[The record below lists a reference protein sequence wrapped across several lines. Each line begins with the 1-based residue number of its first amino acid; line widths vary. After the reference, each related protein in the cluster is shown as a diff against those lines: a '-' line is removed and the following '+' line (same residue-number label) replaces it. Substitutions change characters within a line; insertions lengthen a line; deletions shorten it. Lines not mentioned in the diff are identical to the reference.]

1 MCWLWYVGTSQIRAL
16 HMGLLA
22 IFPKAAP
29 ASHYPCA
36 CARSQ
41 QQLLVSFK
49 DFCEQACLETPRPVK
64 AKACQQPKGPASS
77 SKEISQAWHNL
88 SPLSRDTTFV
98 SWNWSN
104 WCNSAAKPGC
114 IAWTASW
121 NLWYPLPHQGL
132 SGPCMRLSKTKLLSG
147 LSLKSHSLL
156 SFPWPLGHK

>member
-1 MCWLWYVGTSQIRAL
+1 MGWLWYVGTSQIRAL
-16 HMGLLA
+16 HVGLLA

-77 SKEISQAWHNL
+77 SKESPRLGITWVLCLGTQHLFLETGAAGVTRQPNQVALPGLLPGTSDTHFHAKAYLVPAWGF
-88 SPLSRDTTFV
+88 P
-98 SWNWSN
+98 
-104 WCNSAAKPGC
+104 KP
-114 IAWTASW
+114 
-121 NLWYPLPHQGL
+121 Y
-132 SGPCMRLSKTKLLSG
+132 
-147 LSLKSHSLL
+147 
-156 SFPWPLGHK
+156 SFLAFP